1 MTGDPD
7 CSPTRLIEAC
17 LQEKYV
23 ECHKEILLYYK
34 KIIFMILIFVKLVLD
49 KREHYDSKTGTRR
62 LLRRHLIGSPIKFY
76 RGIVK

>member
-34 KIIFMILIFVKLVLD
+34 KNYL
-49 KREHYDSKTGTRR
+49 YDIDFCK
-62 LLRRHLIGSPIKFY
+62 IGV
-76 RGIVK
+76 R